1 MAIYKAELNPY
12 GIAVADSHVTVIRP
26 FKDYVL
32 SAYLYAYFASPT
44 VQSAIEDLAEGST
57 KQKELAQETVRNYLI
72 PLPPLQEQS
81 HIIKAVERLFARL
94 DK

>member
-1 MAIYKAELNPY
+1 MAIYKADLNPY

-32 SAYLYAYFASPT
+32 SDYLYAYFASPT
-44 VQSAIEDLAEGST
+44 VQSVIEDLAEGST
-57 KQKELAQETVRNYLI
+57 KQKELPQETVRNYII
-72 PLPPLQEQS
+72 PLPPLQEQR
-81 HIIKAVERLFARL
+81 HIIEAIERLFAHL